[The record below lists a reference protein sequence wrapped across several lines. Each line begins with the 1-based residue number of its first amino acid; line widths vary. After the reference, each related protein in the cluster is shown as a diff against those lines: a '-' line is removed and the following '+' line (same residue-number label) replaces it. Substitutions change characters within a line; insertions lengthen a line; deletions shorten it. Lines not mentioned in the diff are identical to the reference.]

1 MTSPIVARVT
11 SLVHDFDAR
20 VQAAPSDRWSK
31 PAPCDGWTAIDV
43 VAHVAGNC
51 SWLTA
56 GLSKAAPLA
65 FDPENP
71 VASWDTLRD
80 AFLAALTTSDLSLPI
95 AGPSGNEMP
104 AEQMIGRFVASDI
117 LIHTWDLARAVG
129 GDERLDPAAVTAA
142 FSGLKMVGDMM
153 RRPGAFGPAVA
164 SSPDDDEQTQFLKF
178 AGRAV

>member
-11 SLVHDFDAR
+11 SLLHDFDAR
-20 VQAAPSDRWSK
+20 VQAAPTDGWIN
-31 PAPCDGWTAIDV
+31 PAPCDGWTAADV

-56 GLSKAAPLA
+56 GLTKSAPLE
-65 FDPENP
+65 FDPANP
-71 VASWDTLRD
+71 VASWNTLRD
-80 AFLAALTTSDLSLPI
+80 AFLAALTTSDLSMPI
-95 AGPSGNEMP
+95 PGPAGEMP

-129 GDERLDPAAVTAA
+129 GDERLDPVAVTAA

-153 RRPGAFGPAVA
+153 RRPGVFGPAVE